1 MRVILA
7 SLLCVLQARENRKD
21 GFQRLLKR
29 IKIHIKRRKNIINIE
44 ALERIK
50 KELKFSFWQ
59 ISAFDH
65 SASLELFNHHTLEI
79 VHFKNPSNINLW
91 PGFEWF

>member
-29 IKIHIKRRKNIINIE
+29 IKIHINRRKNIINIE

-50 KELKFSFWQ
+50 KELKFSF
-59 ISAFDH
+59 
-65 SASLELFNHHTLEI
+65 
-79 VHFKNPSNINLW
+79 
-91 PGFEWF
+91 